1 MINRRL
7 IFFLKTNNF
16 LHRCQSGFRKDR
28 STLDDLLALE
38 TDIHL
43 AFLQR
48 KHLVAIFFDIEKAYD
63 RTWRYGILKN
73 LHDFNPRGNLPIFI
87 QNFFKL
93 RRFQV
98 RVGSEL
104 SDFFIKEEGVPQGS
118 VLSITLFSI
127 KINGILNQL
136 PFTVKG
142 FLYVD
147 DLYVSCAGED
157 MNVIQRQVQTA
168 INNIQTWSV
177 KNGFTFSTTKT
188 AGVHFCRKRKLH
200 LDPEIQLDGHKISFV
215 NEIRFLGIVFD
226 KKLTFLPHIKTL
238 RKRCEQALN
247 ILRVLSS
254 TSWGADQPSMMRI
267 YRSTI
272 LSKIDYGCT
281 IYGSA
286 RKSVLQ
292 KLDPVHHTAL
302 RLCSGA
308 FRTSSIKSLYV
319 YCCEPA
325 LDIRRQMLSLHY
337 FFRIASNSPYHPNI
351 FNFLK
356 TIGFFMSI

>member
-1 MINRRL
+1 MV
-7 IFFLKTNNF
+7 K
-16 LHRCQSGFRKDR
+16 SMA
-28 STLDDLLALE
+28 LAPQNQ
-38 TDIHL
+38 T
-43 AFLQR
+43 Q
-48 KHLVAIFFDIEKAYD
+48 
-63 RTWRYGILKN
+63 T
-73 LHDFNPRGNLPIFI
+73 PIFI
-87 QNFFKL
+87 HNFLKL
-93 RRFQV
+93 GRVQV

-104 SDFFIKEEGVPQGS
+104 SDFFIQEEGVPQGS
-118 VLSITLFSI
+118 VLSVTLFSI

-200 LDPEIQLDGHKISFV
+200 LDPEIQLDGHKIPFV
-215 NEIRFLGIVFD
+215 NEIRFLGIIFD

-238 RKRCEQALN
+238 RKRCERALN

-267 YRSTI
+267 YRSAI
-272 LSKIDYGCT
+272 LSKIDYGCM

-308 FRTSSIKSLYV
+308 F
-319 YCCEPA
+319 
-325 LDIRRQMLSLHY
+325 
-337 FFRIASNSPYHPNI
+337 
-351 FNFLK
+351 
-356 TIGFFMSI
+356 